1 MGIHQLLVGG
11 FFECSGQPQN
21 STYVLAPYQPIQ
33 KPPQHPKTPKPSS
46 NCVDA
51 SCQPAFSSMLDA
63 SKKGFVGQSLVPG
76 NGSCRRQ
83 ASQRKILNEIGT
95 CLCHMIYG
103 FMQIRTPPR
112 FEISFQIYLYSSSSP
127 FFLVVIVSSSS
138 GAKHTNGT
146 RFKLSDFTFLT
157 TM

>member
-1 MGIHQLLVGG
+1 MDTQMFYTNLLVHTEIWTDTAFFTQKLFFRTEISTARCLYTRDFKHKFMHTSCLTEMFAHNC

-83 ASQRKILNEIGT
+83 AS
-95 CLCHMIYG
+95 
-103 FMQIRTPPR
+103 
-112 FEISFQIYLYSSSSP
+112 
-127 FFLVVIVSSSS
+127 
-138 GAKHTNGT
+138 
-146 RFKLSDFTFLT
+146 
-157 TM
+157 